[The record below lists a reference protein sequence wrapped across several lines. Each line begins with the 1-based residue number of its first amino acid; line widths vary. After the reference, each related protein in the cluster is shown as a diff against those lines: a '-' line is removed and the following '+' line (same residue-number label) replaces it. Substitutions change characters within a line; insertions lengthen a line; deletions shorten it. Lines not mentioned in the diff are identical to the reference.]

1 MTTKALMAEARQRFH
16 ERLQMGPLTVNS
28 EGVSGNADSSN
39 LLSKRLAHSIVDQ
52 LPPGSPSRP
61 RLAGQTSGSQ
71 FEEIITQYL
80 TETFLLFDHL
90 RPGHWHVQRIGNN
103 HGLVLARFEQ
113 YSHLLA
119 LSEAAKRDAQLAA
132 ALGNDYTI
140 TPDVV
145 VFQDLLDDET
155 INQPFP
161 IVDDAVSVLA
171 SIRKANG
178 GNPLLHASISAKWT
192 IRSDRSQNTRAEAL
206 NLIRNRKGHLPHVVA
221 VTAEPLP
228 SRIAC
233 TSLGTGDIDCAYHF
247 ALPELQRAVDD
258 DNADDAAEI
267 LRIMVDGHRLKDISD
282 LPLDLVP

>member
-1 MTTKALMAEARQRFH
+1 MTTPPLMLAARQRFH
-16 ERLQMGPLTVNS
+16 ERLQTGPLTVNR
-28 EGVSGNADSSN
+28 EGVTSNADSSN
-39 LLSKRLAHSIVDQ
+39 PLSKRLARSMVDQ
-52 LPPGSPSRP
+52 LPSGSPSRP

-80 TETFLLFDHL
+80 METFLLFDHL
-90 RPGHWHVQRIGNN
+90 RPGHWHIQRIGNN
-103 HGLVLARFEQ
+103 HRLVLAQFEQ
-113 YSHLLA
+113 YAHLLA

-145 VFQDLLDDET
+145 VYQDLLEDAT
-155 INQPFP
+155 INQPRP
-161 IVDDAVSVLA
+161 IVDDTVSRLA
-171 SIRKANG
+171 AIRAANG
-178 GNPLLHASISAKWT
+178 GLPLLHASISAKWT

-228 SRIAC
+228 SRLASIA
-233 TSLGTGDIDCAYHF
+233 LGTGDIDCVYHF
-247 ALPELQRAVDD
+247 ALPELQHAVDAAH
-258 DNADDAAEI
+258 ADDAADM
-267 LRIMVDGHRLKDISD
+267 LRIMVEGHRLKDISD